1 MKKIIAAILIAALS
15 GASFTAVSQERMIRI
30 HKDDGTSTVMSVA
43 ELQKISF
50 LAPGVT
56 GKGIT
61 LNITDSTPVSV
72 LFSAEPAIAFDGD
85 CLRLSS
91 IGWSEPVEVLFDNV
105 SDITLGSVA
114 SVATVDGGCNSIQC
128 RVSPGQVIF
137 SNIPQGTSAQV
148 FSSGGKTEGIYQTSS
163 GELLLSRSQLPAGL
177 HIVRIGSF
185 SAKIIL

>member
-1 MKKIIAAILIAALS
+1 MKKFITAMLIAALS
-15 GASFTAVSQERMIRI
+15 GASFSVVSQERMIRI
-30 HKDDGTSTVMSVA
+30 HKTDGTSTVMSVA

-56 GKGIT
+56 DKGIT
-61 LNITDSTPVSV
+61 LNITNSTPVAV
-72 LFSAEPAIAFDGD
+72 LFSAEPAIAFDGE

-91 IGWSEPVEVLFDNV
+91 IGWDKPVEVLFDNV
-105 SDITLGSVA
+105 TDITLGTVA
-114 SVATVDGGCNSIQC
+114 SVATVSDTGIQC
-128 RVSPGQVIF
+128 RISPGQVIF
-137 SNIPQGTSAQV
+137 SGIPQGISAQV
-148 FSSGGKTEGIYQTSS
+148 FTSGGKAEGIYQTTS